1 MRAEKMNKLAI
12 KIVKKE
18 SQAALSRV
26 ALKRVAGDPRIVGEE
41 RSVAD
46 TVKDWIGERRKNR
59 MAEGDFSDT
68 QLVAWKSKPNTSDE
82 PALIDVTE

>member
-1 MRAEKMNKLAI
+1 MNKLAI

-18 SQAALSRV
+18 SKAAHNRV
-26 ALKRVAGDPRIVGEE
+26 AIKRVAGDSRIVGDE

-59 MAEGDFSDT
+59 MAEGVFSDT
-68 QLVAWKSKPNTSDE
+68 QLVAWKSTPNTSNE
-82 PALIDVTE
+82 PALMDVPE